1 VIRPAARAAL
11 LRWREAGAAAATIAL
26 GLWLFAL
33 GGYLLQGLG
42 LLVAGTGA
50 GWGLI
55 ALRRMR
61 FLRAVT
67 APGLVEVDEGQIS
80 YFGAGPALG
89 GQVAL
94 RELTEIRLLHLRD
107 QHYWRLKQ
115 ADGQAILIPVAA
127 AGAAALHDAFATLPG
142 IDMRRLSAALDQR
155 VSVQSLWRRPAH
167 LPLT

>member
-1 VIRPAARAAL
+1 MIRPAARAAL
-11 LRWREAGAAAATIAL
+11 LRWREVGAALATL
-26 GLWLFAL
+26 GGGLWLVSL
-33 GGYLLQGLG
+33 GGWLMQGLG
-42 LLVAGTGA
+42 LVVAGLGA
-50 GWGLI
+50 GWTVI

-94 RELTEIRLLHLRD
+94 RDLAEIRLLHLRGE
-107 QHYWRLKQ
+107 HFWRLKQ

-127 AGAAALHDAFATLPG
+127 AGAAALYDAFATLPG
-142 IDMRRLSAALDQR
+142 IDMRRLSAALNQR
-155 VSVQSLWRRPAH
+155 ATAQSLWRRPTH